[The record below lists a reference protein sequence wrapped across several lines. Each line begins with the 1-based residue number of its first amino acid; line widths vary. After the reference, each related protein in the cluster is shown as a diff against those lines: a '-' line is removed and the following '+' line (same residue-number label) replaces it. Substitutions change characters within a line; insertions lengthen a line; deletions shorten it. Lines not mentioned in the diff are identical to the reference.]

1 MCNISTN
8 SPVHV
13 CADKHT
19 IHIWDWIH
27 GCNTDAASN
36 RVGSGILLRL
46 ATVTQWRNT
55 YWQANPIFHEMS
67 LPG

>member
-1 MCNISTN
+1 M
-8 SPVHV
+8 

-19 IHIWDWIH
+19 THVGLDVH

-46 ATVTQWRNT
+46 ATITQWRNT
-55 YWQANPIFHEMS
+55 HWQANPTFHEMS